1 MNDFILKTPGWSDW
15 DALVGVG
22 FDSDLGTRWG
32 LSFMYQ
38 NSFNSL
44 MGNDASLGLR
54 LMYRPALLNEVVP
67 GGK

>member
-1 MNDFILKTPGWSDW
+1 
-15 DALVGVG
+15 
-22 FDSDLGTRWG
+22 
-32 LSFMYQ
+32 
-38 NSFNSL
+38 